1 MAIWQKYRYTTPKET
16 VLRYYPTNMGRKV
29 TKTMDQKRCT
39 TAMCSPLTFSLATK
53 LHGGAVEFDKPVNLK
68 EIRFVPR
75 NDGNFIYEGDNYEL
89 YYWEK
94 EGWTLLSNIK
104 RYARRCTLCRQ
115 CASRY
120 FAAPAQC
127 HTRKRGACLY
137 L

>member
-1 MAIWQKYRYTTPKET
+1 
-16 VLRYYPTNMGRKV
+16 
-29 TKTMDQKRCT
+29 
-39 TAMCSPLTFSLATK
+39 MCSPLTLSLATK

-104 RYARRCTLCRQ
+104 GTRDGVLFVDNVPQGTLLLLHN
-115 CASRY
+115 A
-120 FAAPAQC
+120 
-127 HTRKRGACLY
+127 TRGREERVFTYENGQQIWW
-137 L
+137 

>member
-1 MAIWQKYRYTTPKET
+1 MAEIQIYDTERNRPKILPNKYGQKGDKDHGPEKMYDRNVLTSYILSGNETPW
-16 VLRYYPTNMGRKV
+16 
-29 TKTMDQKRCT
+29 
-39 TAMCSPLTFSLATK
+39 
-53 LHGGAVEFDKPVNLK
+53 GAVEFDKPVNLK